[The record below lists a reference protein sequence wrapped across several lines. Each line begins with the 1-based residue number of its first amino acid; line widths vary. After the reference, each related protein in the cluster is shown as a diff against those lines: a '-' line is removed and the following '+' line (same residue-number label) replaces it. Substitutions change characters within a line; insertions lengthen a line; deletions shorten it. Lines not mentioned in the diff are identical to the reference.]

1 MFTPW
6 MVNDRGLCQLMICRE
21 HIRASKDAL
30 QIFLW
35 LMVLCN
41 NWHFKS
47 NFALLSSF
55 WLWFQRIKNGFG
67 CFYLN
72 HCSPLQGYFYMRNT
86 LAAFLSES
94 DQKQHQK
101 PTVFMVHFH
110 SPTLIPIPIIV
121 LIPIVCRS
129 APLGPIP
136 MVIPMQIT
144 DTLLVY
150 SKNWL
155 LFPLIHYWPV

>member
-1 MFTPW
+1 MCSHHEW
-6 MVNDRGLCQLMICRE
+6 SMIGVQCQLMICRE

-72 HCSPLQGYFYMRNT
+72 HFSPLEGYFYMRNNSAT
-86 LAAFLSES
+86 FLSETASETDCFHGAFPLPDS
-94 DQKQHQK
+94 DSYSDYCTDSNSMQKCS
-101 PTVFMVHFH
+101 TG
-110 SPTLIPIPIIV
+110 L
-121 LIPIVCRS
+121 
-129 APLGPIP
+129 IP

-144 DTLLVY
+144 DTR
-150 SKNWL
+150 
-155 LFPLIHYWPV
+155 